1 MANRTSTTNNIRII
15 PQLQD
20 YLDRKLGARGEV
32 FFDQTS
38 NTLRLYDGVQTGG
51 YQLARANLDNVT
63 NAQFVAKAASAGV
76 GGAGINSF
84 QNIVVA
90 GQSSV
95 IADSSADTLTLIA
108 GSGITITTNAG
119 NDSIT
124 ITSTGAGS
132 GDYTLPTASN
142 TVLGGVKVDN
152 STIVISNGI
161 ISTVTKDFTFSVAAD
176 DSTLRTISSEES
188 IKFIGSGNVS
198 TSSDAEGNIV
208 ITGVAASTTVAT
220 LTDAALASL
229 TVDKIYLPAITM
241 LAVTN
246 SGSSAYRFDQY
257 GTTNNP
263 TIYAINGTT
272 IAFNLQ
278 ATGRPFLI
286 QDSTGANYN
295 TGLIHVSTVGVV
307 STGSAAQGKDS
318 GTLYW
323 KIPESI
329 SSLPNY
335 RYQCETQPAM
345 VGAINIK
352 SFAGI

>member
-1 MANRTSTTNNIRII
+1 MQKLSFIRAI
-15 PQLQD
+15 PQLTD
-20 YLDRKLGARGEV
+20 YLDRKLGARGEI
-32 FFDQTS
+32 FYDRDA
-38 NTLRLYDGVQTGG
+38 NTLRLYDGIQTGG
-51 YQLARANLDNVT
+51 YPLARADLNNVT
-63 NAQFVAKAASAGV
+63 NSQFLAKAAAAGV
-76 GGAGINSF
+76 GGAGVNSF

-108 GSGITITTNAG
+108 GSGITITTNAS

-124 ITSTGAGS
+124 FTSTGGGGS
-132 GDYTLPTASN
+132 YTLPTASN

-152 STIVISNGI
+152 STIAINNGI
-161 ISTVTKDFTFSVAAD
+161 ISTVIKEFTFSVAAD

-188 IKFIGSGNVS
+188 IKFIGSGSVS
-198 TSSDAEGNIV
+198 TGSDAEGNIV
-208 ITGVAASTTVAT
+208 ITGVGASTTVAT
-220 LTDAALASL
+220 LTDAAAASL

-241 LAVTN
+241 LTVTN
-246 SGSSAYRFDQY
+246 LGSTAYRFDQY

-263 TIYAINGTT
+263 TIYALNATT

-286 QDSTGANYN
+286 QDSTGTNYN
-295 TGLIHVSTVGVV
+295 TGLIHVSTSGVV
-307 STGSAAQGKDS
+307 STGADAQGKDS

-323 KIPESI
+323 KIPDSI

-335 RYQCETQPAM
+335 RYQCDTQVAM